1 MASKRENNLLP
12 WRTHLRI
19 CRSSVLSHRMY
30 LVYALRFPV
39 LVIIVGSEGVWF
51 RIAAVLLV
59 ASLPTGLMTAAAL
72 NGEQLRAF
80 GLVAADQRRHRITL
94 ILITLVVCVISF
106 GVAAVVIAFTGR
118 FPWWCLGVAA
128 LLSLAALVLR
138 AIPSGAS
145 GDDRDLSQ
153 SVPGRTLTATAVS
166 SGLLVDAVRRQF
178 LQVVK
183 TFAVLVLVQM
193 MVRILLP
200 GIAGTVMSVLMMV
213 VGMTAIATGAAL
225 SGTLTSVMVFGGSRK
240 QWSRTVLREGSL
252 LPLAGPLGVAVA
264 MGMEKVF
271 VDWLGWADPS
281 LLVETDGIS
290 DVVFILLA
298 GTASG
303 VIVLLVTLVSALV
316 DRVLPGWASIIALM
330 IGAAAVVGLM
340 YLVWPAAA
348 DGWDRDWWT
357 LTGGLTVCVVGGI
370 GLAPMLTRLV
380 SRCSMREDRDMA
392 DWYGFRTQDAVRV

>member
-1 MASKRENNLLP
+1 
-12 WRTHLRI
+12 
-19 CRSSVLSHRMY
+19 
-30 LVYALRFPV
+30 
-39 LVIIVGSEGVWF
+39 
-51 RIAAVLLV
+51 
-59 ASLPTGLMTAAAL
+59 MTAAAL

-106 GVAAVVIAFTGR
+106 GVDAVVIAFTGR

-200 GIAGTVMSVLMMV
+200 GIAGTVMPVLMMV
-213 VGMTAIATGAAL
+213 VGMTAIATGVAL

-240 QWSRTVLREGSL
+240 HWSRTVLREGSL

-340 YLVWPAAA
+340 YLVWPAGA

>member
-1 MASKRENNLLP
+1 M
-12 WRTHLRI
+12 
-19 CRSSVLSHRMY
+19 
-30 LVYALRFPV
+30 
-39 LVIIVGSEGVWF
+39 GSEGVWF
-51 RIAAVLLV
+51 RIDAVFLV
-59 ASLPTGLMTAAAL
+59 ASLQTGLMTAAAL
-72 NGEQLRAF
+72 TGEQLRAF
-80 GLVAADQRRHRITL
+80 GLVVADQRRHRITL
-94 ILITLVVCVISF
+94 ILITLIVCVISF
-106 GVAAVVIAFTGR
+106 GVDAVVIFLSGR

-138 AIPSGAS
+138 VIPSGAS

-178 LQVVK
+178 FRVVK
-183 TFAVLVLVQM
+183 TVAVLVLVQM

-200 GIAGTVMSVLMMV
+200 GIAGTVMSTLVMV

-240 QWSRTVLREGSL
+240 QWSRTVLRDGSL
-252 LPLAGPLGVAVA
+252 LPLVGLLGAAVA

-281 LLVETDGIS
+281 LLGQADGIS

-303 VIVLLVTLVSALV
+303 VIMLLVAMLSALV

-330 IGAAAVVGLM
+330 VGAAAVVGLM
-340 YLVWPAAA
+340 YLVWPAGA
-348 DGWDRDWWT
+348 DAWVRGWWA

-370 GLAPMLTRLV
+370 GLAPMLTQLV
-380 SRCSMREDRDMA
+380 SRCSLRKCNDMA
-392 DWYGFRTQDAVRV
+392 AWYGFRTQDAVQA